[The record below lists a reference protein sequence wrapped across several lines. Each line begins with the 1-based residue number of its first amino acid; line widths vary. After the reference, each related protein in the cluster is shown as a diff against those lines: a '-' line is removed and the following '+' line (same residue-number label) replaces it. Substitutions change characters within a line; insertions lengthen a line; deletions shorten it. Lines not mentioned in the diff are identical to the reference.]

1 MELSTEPFL
10 LTKGLR
16 IRSLKRRRKI
26 WVSLPDG
33 YYDDEETRYPVI
45 YLEDGQNVFEGWKA
59 AFGEGWEAHQTMR
72 KLFYNSGIEQCILVG
87 IEHGR
92 KHRFTEYAPFDKN
105 GEFSKEGNDYA
116 DFVANDLKNYIDK
129 RLRTLTDRD
138 NTYIIGSSM
147 GGLIAFYTCF
157 KHHDVFSVG
166 GVFSPSLW
174 AAPPIYSL
182 VRKIGK
188 HYPTRFFLS
197 VGTKEGKSTV
207 NNVKQLNSAL
217 KSVGFETE
225 LRVVEGGQHTEAFWR
240 DEFEVFYQWL
250 FKKNENL
257 EASAKE
263 E

>member
-1 MELSTEPFL
+1 MEYSTEPFL
-10 LTKGLR
+10 LSKGIK
-16 IRSLKRRRKI
+16 IRALKRRRKI

-33 YYDDEETRYPVI
+33 YYEDLDKHYPVI

-59 AFGEGWEAHQTMR
+59 AFGEGWEAHKTMR
-72 KLFYNSGIEQCILVG
+72 RLHFDFGIEQCILVG
-87 IEHGR
+87 IEHGM
-92 KHRFTEYAPFDKN
+92 KHRFTEYAPFDGN

-129 RLRTLTDRD
+129 RLRTLKDRD

-157 KHHDVFSVG
+157 KHHDVFSVA

-174 AAPPIYSL
+174 AAPPIYAL

-197 VGTKEGKSTV
+197 VGTEEGKSTV
-207 NNVKQLNSAL
+207 NNVKQLNNAL
-217 KSVGFETE
+217 KSVGFETK
-225 LRVVEGGQHTEAFWR
+225 LRVVEGGQHTEVFWR

-250 FKKNENL
+250 FEKTE
-257 EASAKE
+257 SIVVKE